1 MTSFDSP
8 KNYHSSN
15 PMKGNAET
23 KVNKPTTSSSTLFQN
38 YSKHGPVITKRKN

>member
-15 PMKGNAET
+15 PNKGDAET
-23 KVNKPTTSSSTLFQN
+23 KAGKLASSSTLFQN
-38 YSKHGPVITKRKN
+38 YSK